1 MKLLGVFYLRDSE
14 PEFINI
20 EKAIALHRERYH
32 CSPTVCYFNT
42 KRFPL
47 DFDQADVLG
56 IKIKT
61 SPLVHPSMI
70 WVGQEEL

>member
-1 MKLLGVFYLRDSE
+1 MKILGVFQLRDSG
-14 PEFINI
+14 PEFVNI
-20 EKAIALHRERYH
+20 EKAITLYREKYG
-32 CSPTVCYFNT
+32 SYPKVCYLNT
-42 KRFPL
+42 ERFPL

-70 WVGQEEL
+70 WVGQEE